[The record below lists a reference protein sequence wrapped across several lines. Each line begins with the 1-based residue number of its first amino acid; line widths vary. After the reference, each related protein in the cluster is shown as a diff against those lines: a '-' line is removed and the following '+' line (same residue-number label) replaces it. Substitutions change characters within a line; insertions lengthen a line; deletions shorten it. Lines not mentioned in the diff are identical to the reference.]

1 MDWLLG
7 IGIALII
14 LGFICA
20 AVEMSIPGFGVPGIV
35 AVICMV
41 SGIFFT
47 ADTVMEGIFIAL
59 VLLVLLGAMLVII
72 LWLLAKGKLRSP
84 LILREEQRR
93 DQGYIGSSDLTY
105 LLGKRGLALT
115 DLRPSGAGDFDGVR
129 FDVLSEGDYI
139 EKGSEL
145 EIIKVGGSKLI
156 VKQAD

>member
-20 AVEMSIPGFGVPGIV
+20 AVEMSIPGFGIPGIA

-84 LILREEQRR
+84 LILREEQKKE
-93 DQGYIGSSDLTY
+93 QGYIGSSDLTY
-105 LLGKRGLALT
+105 LLKKKGMAAT
-115 DLRPSGAGDFDGVR
+115 DLRPSGVGDFDGVR

-139 EKGSEL
+139 EKGSAL
-145 EIIKVGGSKLI
+145 EIVRVSGSKLI
-156 VKQAD
+156 VKKVD

>member
-1 MDWLLG
+1 
-7 IGIALII
+7 
-14 LGFICA
+14 
-20 AVEMSIPGFGVPGIV
+20 
-35 AVICMV
+35 
-41 SGIFFT
+41 

-105 LLGKRGLALT
+105 LLGKRGVALT

-129 FDVLSEGDYI
+129 FDVLSEGEYI

>member
-20 AVEMSIPGFGVPGIV
+20 AVEMSIPGFGLPGIA

-41 SGIFFT
+41 VGIFLA
-47 ADTVMEGIFIAL
+47 ADTVMEGIFLAL
-59 VLLVLLGAMLVII
+59 VLLVLLGAMLTII

-84 LILREEQRR
+84 LILREEQKKE
-93 DQGYIGSSDLTY
+93 QGYIGSSDLTY
-105 LLGKRGLALT
+105 LLGKRGTATT
-115 DLRPSGAGDFDGVR
+115 DLRPSGVGDFDGVR

-139 EKGSEL
+139 EKGTAL
-145 EIIKVGGSKLI
+145 EIVRVNGSKLI
-156 VKQAD
+156 VKQTD